1 MKVCYAFPLHGL
13 STVPAYAYTLNSSS
27 FVTHNMANSS
37 AAPKSSKA
45 PMHIV
50 YARDGEVVLYKR
62 LDSKIWQAR
71 FKLRDS
77 KWQRISTK
85 QRNLEYA
92 TQAACEAYDRARFLK
107 AENLPIVTKRF
118 DSIAKIAVKEMQ
130 DQLDGGVGKSVYN
143 SYIAA
148 TNRYLIPFFGKL
160 NIGTIGYEHLK
171 AFDDWRTKEMKKV
184 PVASTVT
191 THTSALNRVFDAAV
205 QRGWMSQSQVPKMKN
220 KGAKATPRE
229 AFSFAEYKSLTS
241 YMVKWSTIGHMA
253 KTQHMRELLRD
264 YVLVLANTGMRHGTE
279 ALNLKWRDVEWIA
292 KDGQRYLQFTV
303 NGKTGKRTLIARHA
317 AEDYLKRI
325 QERFD
330 DLKKLE
336 FDALLKKKLDVLVF
350 RLRTG
355 EATNAL
361 NGTFRHLMRDS
372 GLDKNKDVKEKRTL
386 YSLRHTYAHFALLQD
401 SMPIATLAKQMGTS
415 IGMIERYY
423 GHLTPA
429 LKADV
434 IAGKRMGV
442 KKVEATKTKATDD
455 KQSGSAAI

>member
-1 MKVCYAFPLHGL
+1 MKVCYAFLLHGL
-13 STVPAYAYTLNSSS
+13 STVPAPAYTLNKIS
-27 FVTHNMANSS
+27 FVTQNMAKPVAPTK
-37 AAPKSSKA
+37 AAKA
-45 PMHIV
+45 IEHIA

-62 LDSKIWQAR
+62 ADSKIWQAR
-71 FKLRDS
+71 FKLKDG
-77 KWQRISTK
+77 KWHRISTK

-92 TQAACEAYDRARFLK
+92 TQTACEAYDRARFLK
-107 AENLPIVTKRF
+107 AENLPIVSKRF
-118 DSIAKIAVKEMQ
+118 DAIAKIATKEMQ
-130 DQLDGGVGKSVYN
+130 DQLDSGVGKSVYN

-148 TNRYLIPFFGKL
+148 TNRYLVPYFGKH
-160 NIGTIGYEHLK
+160 NISTIGYEHLK
-171 AFDDWRTKEMKKV
+171 GFDDWRTKLMGKV

-205 QRGWMSQSQVPKMKN
+205 ERGWLSQPQVPKMKN

-229 AFSFAEYKSLTS
+229 AFSMAEYKSLTTF
-241 YMVKWSTIGHMA
+241 MVKWSRIGHMQ
-253 KTQHMRELLRD
+253 KTLHMRELLRD
-264 YVLVLANTGMRHGTE
+264 YVLVLSNTGMRHGTE
-279 ALNLKWRDVEWIA
+279 ALNMKWRDVEWIT

-325 QERFD
+325 QERFE

-355 EATNAL
+355 ETTEAL

-372 GLDKNKDVKEKRTL
+372 GLDKNKEVKEKRTL

-401 SMPIATLAKQMGTS
+401 SMPIATLATQMGTS
-415 IGMIERYY
+415 VGMIEKYY

-434 IAGKRMGV
+434 IAGKRLS
-442 KKVEATKTKATDD
+442 KKGD
-455 KQSGSAAI
+455 